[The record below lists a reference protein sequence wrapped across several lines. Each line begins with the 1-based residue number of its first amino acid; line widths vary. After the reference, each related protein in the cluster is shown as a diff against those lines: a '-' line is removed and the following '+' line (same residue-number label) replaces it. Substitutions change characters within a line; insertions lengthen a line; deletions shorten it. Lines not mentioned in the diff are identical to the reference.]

1 MPLPALTVLIVLP
14 LALAAVAFAVPS
26 ERLRPFLLPV
36 GALAHFAL
44 TLAAVAAIA
53 ARGPAAGTA
62 WLAVDPLGGLALL
75 VVSGLFTICAL
86 YAPGYLLLRIDR
98 NNRVFVA
105 CLFVFLGMA
114 SAVTLAQHLG
124 LLWVTI
130 ELTTLATAPLLY
142 FNRNARSLEAAWK
155 YLVIGSVG
163 IALALLGSFF
173 VAYAAHL
180 SRSDESLFFTSLNAA
195 AGTAGFSRPWLRAG
209 FVFLLVGYGTKMG
222 LAPLHTWKPDAYGE
236 APGIVGA
243 LLAGGMTTCAFLALL
258 RVYAVLA
265 AAGEGAFARQ
275 LLVFLGLLSL
285 GFAAAFMVRQG
296 DLKRMLAYS
305 SVEHMGILALGI
317 GLGGAGIFGALLH
330 TVNNALTKAVMFL
343 AAANIHRA
351 YGSKNVADM
360 SGAMARLPVSGTLF
374 LLGFFALSG
383 SPPFGPF
390 LSEFTI
396 LNAAIGTGRYAIAAA
411 FLVLLGVIF
420 IGMGATV
427 LGVVQGS
434 PGAAARRT
442 PYVDRL
448 RKTFPILL
456 AMGLVLLLGL
466 WIPAPLERLLREA
479 ARSLEVRP

>member
-1 MPLPALTVLIVLP
+1 VPILTALIALP
-14 LALAAVAFAVPS
+14 LALAAVALAVPS
-26 ERLRPFLLPV
+26 ERVRPFLLPV
-36 GALAHFAL
+36 GALAHLAL
-44 TLAAVAAIA
+44 TLVAVAR
-53 ARGPAAGTA
+53 RGPCTAGD

-75 VVSGLFTICAL
+75 VVSALFAICAL
-86 YAPGYLLLRIDR
+86 YAPGYLLLRRDR
-98 NNRVFVA
+98 ENRVFVT
-105 CLFVFLGMA
+105 CLFVFLA
-114 SAVTLAQHLG
+114 TTSAAALAQHLG
-124 LLWVTI
+124 FLWVVL
-130 ELTTLATAPLLY
+130 EMTTLATAPLLY
-142 FNRNARSLEAAWK
+142 FNRNARSLEATWK

-163 IALALLGSFF
+163 IALALLGSLF

-180 SRSDESLFFTSLNAA
+180 GGRDESLFFAALRAGA
-195 AGTAGFSRPWLRAG
+195 AGFARPWLRAG

-243 LLAGGMTTCAFLALL
+243 LLAGGMSTCAFLALL

-265 AAGEGAFARQ
+265 AAREGAFARE

-285 GFAAAFMVRQG
+285 AVAAAFMIRQA

-317 GLGGAGIFGALLH
+317 GLGGAGLFGALLH

-343 AAANIHRA
+343 SAANIHRA
-351 YGSKNVADM
+351 YGSKSVADM

-374 LLGFFALSG
+374 LLGFFALTG

-390 LSEFTI
+390 VSELTI
-396 LNAAIGTGRYAIAAA
+396 LNAAIGTGRYVVGGLYLA
-411 FLVLLGVIF
+411 LLGAIF
-420 IGMGATV
+420 VGMGATV
-427 LGVVQGS
+427 LAVVAGR
-434 PGAAARRT
+434 PRAAIERT

-456 AMGLVLLLGL
+456 AMGLVLLLGI
-466 WIPAPLERLLREA
+466 WIPLPLRNLLREA
-479 ARSLEVRP
+479 AGSLEARP